1 MRPKSLSSSVYQYFY
16 ELAAGIV
23 GSLKLEVPGRLLS
36 RRIGRLEATPWFWPI
51 IDARVTR
58 YVITACDQRV
68 SVEFTERL
76 DL

>member
-1 MRPKSLSSSVYQYFY
+1 M
-16 ELAAGIV
+16 
-23 GSLKLEVPGRLLS
+23 KLEVPGRLLS